1 MKYWQQEPPLM
12 GSAVDFDFH
21 RQPWIYSKS
30 KRHNHAGEPRQLRC
44 SLYQLQAKQ
53 PPAGHYHINRS
64 SHTPAMS
71 DTSTTDAAVPDDL
84 LFHHCPEPSC
94 RRQFSRKYSLSEH
107 MKTHTGERPHVC
119 PVRSCA
125 KRFTTSGNLARHKR
139 LHGYIEPIKC
149 PVEGCICAFPSDS
162 KLDKHMKFH
171 YGGPVHLCEVPGCG
185 KTFTTTGN
193 LNRHTKSQH
202 PDVFTPSTRT
212 SPLDSRSPTTTDA
225 WRPESQCVAQQCR
238 LKRAWSTG
246 TNPLP
251 VESTAN
257 FNRKGAELQALDE
270 TLENLSTLLVETG
283 LDDTA
288 SDRESNLMDDIIRF
302 HVQELGYS

>member
-1 MKYWQQEPPLM
+1 
-12 GSAVDFDFH
+12 
-21 RQPWIYSKS
+21 
-30 KRHNHAGEPRQLRC
+30 
-44 SLYQLQAKQ
+44 
-53 PPAGHYHINRS
+53 
-64 SHTPAMS
+64 MS
-71 DTSTTDAAVPDDL
+71 DTSAPDDL
-84 LFHHCPEPSC
+84 LFHRCPEPSC
-94 RRQFSRKYSLSEH
+94 LRQFSRKYSLSEH

-202 PDVFTPSTRT
+202 PDVFMANTRT
-212 SPLDSRSPTTTDA
+212 STIDNRSPTAADA
-225 WRPESQCVAQQCR
+225 WRPESEPVAPQCR

-251 VESTAN
+251 VESTTN
-257 FNRKGAELQALDE
+257 FNRKDGEHLQALDE
-270 TLENLSTLLVETG
+270 TLDDLSTLLVETG

-288 SDRESNLMDDIIRF
+288 SARESNLMDDIIRF